1 MKIVQKALV
10 SKMIS
15 SSVADIEIH
24 THEVNKGLWQMIA
37 VECNKTMA
45 SAVTFVQAALRSVS
59 VMQLPG
65 YGQSRFNIDAASVTL
80 DDYLSA
86 IDMAC
91 PSDNAVLYGYSHGGY
106 FMTQYALLNAGK
118 VRALVLVEPALF
130 SAKQDLLQ
138 RAALIDDGK
147 EVESMASMVKTVESE
162 AGRSEDQL
170 RQLATQ
176 LVANVNSGV
185 AVAQEYRI
193 RAEHVVSEEDLAKL
207 DIPVLLIAGT
217 KSHASFMVKRAFQAI
232 PHATV
237 CWIQGASHL
246 DLEKVENVQQI
257 ARAIDN
263 FLESV
268 DGDSGTGFKNLIAE
282 LNSSGVATA
291 PVELIS

>member
-1 MKIVQKALV
+1 MKIAQKALV

-15 SSVADIEIH
+15 SPVADIEVH
-24 THEVNKGLWQMIA
+24 THEANKGLWQMIA
-37 VECNKTMA
+37 VECDKTLA
-45 SAVTFVQAALRSVS
+45 SAVTFVEAALRSVS

-65 YGQSRFNIDAASVTL
+65 YGQSRFNIDAASATL
-80 DDYLSA
+80 EDHLSA

-106 FMTQYALLNAGK
+106 FMTQYALRNAGK
-118 VRALVLVEPALF
+118 VSALVLVEPALF
-130 SAKQDLLQ
+130 SAKEDLLQ
-138 RAALIDDGK
+138 RAALIDAGK
-147 EVESMASMVKTVESE
+147 EVESMASMVTTVGSA
-162 AGRSEDQL
+162 AGRSEEQL
-170 RQLATQ
+170 RQVATQ
-176 LVANVNSGV
+176 LVANVNSGA

-193 RAEHVVSEEDLAKL
+193 RAEHAVSEEDLAKL

-237 CWIQGASHL
+237 AWIEGASHL
-246 DLEKVENVQQI
+246 DLEKVENAQQI

-268 DGDSGTGFKNLIAE
+268 GGDSGTGFKNLMAE
-282 LNSSGVATA
+282 LDNSRVATA
-291 PVELIS
+291 PTELVS